1 MIVDLRSV
9 LHGPRHFNLTLE
21 ADWWQGTE
29 EDDQILGLDGPV
41 EAHLGISK
49 AGAEYVLE
57 GRLSGTVRLRCDRCL
72 EPYPR
77 DLKCDFRLCLSP
89 GSSESEP
96 SEVELSEEDL
106 AVDFVAEEQID
117 LDEIFR
123 EQIYLSLPMKSLCR
137 EDCLGL
143 CPVCGADLNKVKCEC
158 QPEKGHPG
166 FSKLR
171 DLRFKGV

>member
-21 ADWWQGTE
+21 AGWWQGTGE
-29 EDDQILGLDGPV
+29 GDQVLGLDGPV
-41 EAHLGISK
+41 EAHLSISK

-57 GRLSGTVRLRCDRCL
+57 GRLSGTIRLRCGRCL

-77 DLKCDFRLCLSP
+77 DLKCDFRLCLAP
-89 GSSESEP
+89 GPSESEP

-106 AVDFVAEEQID
+106 AVDFVTEEQID

-137 EDCLGL
+137 EDC
-143 CPVCGADLNKVKCEC
+143 
-158 QPEKGHPG
+158 
-166 FSKLR
+166 
-171 DLRFKGV
+171 